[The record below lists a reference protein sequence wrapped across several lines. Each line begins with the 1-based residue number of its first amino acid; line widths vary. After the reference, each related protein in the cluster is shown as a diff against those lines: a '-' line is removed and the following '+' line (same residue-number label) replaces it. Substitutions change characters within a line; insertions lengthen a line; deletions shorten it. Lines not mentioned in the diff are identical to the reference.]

1 MKIHTLVSEDY
12 GENTYILE
20 TGDNKAVVIDPGAE
34 YPQILSVLQENKLN
48 VEYVLLTHGHYDHTI
63 AAENFNSA
71 IIYAHAEEKDL
82 LAAPAYNL
90 SAYTGRQ
97 ISVKNINYIEG
108 NEAQV
113 NGMKFYHTPG
123 HTLGCM
129 VILIGDILFSGDTLF
144 YDTVGR
150 TDLPS
155 GDSKKL
161 QNSLKVFDK
170 FDKDITVY
178 PGHGTPFT
186 LRDAY
191 KINYFLK

>member
-12 GENTYILE
+12 GENTYIAD
-20 TGDNKAVVIDPGAE
+20 TGNNKAVVIDPGTD
-34 YPQILSVLQENKLN
+34 YPRILAVLEENKLE

-63 AAENFNSA
+63 AAQKFSA
-71 IIYAHAEEKDL
+71 GIIYAHAEEKEL
-82 LAAPAYNL
+82 LQTPAYNL
-90 SAYTGRQ
+90 SSYTGPE
-97 ISVKNINYIEG
+97 ISIKNINYIEG

-123 HTLGCM
+123 HTSGCM
-129 VILIGDILFSGDTLF
+129 VILIGDTLFSGDTLF

-161 QNSLKVFDK
+161 QNSLKIFDK
-170 FDKDITVY
+170 FDKDIMVY
-178 PGHGTPFT
+178 PGHGGPFK